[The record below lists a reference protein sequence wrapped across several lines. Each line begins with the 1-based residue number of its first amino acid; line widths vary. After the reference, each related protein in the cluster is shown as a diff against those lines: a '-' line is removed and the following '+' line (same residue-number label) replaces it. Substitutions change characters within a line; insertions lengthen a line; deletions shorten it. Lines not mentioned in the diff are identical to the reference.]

1 MLHQAALMP
10 LLAVRQDIRCDAAA
24 LERGRA
30 LVTAQEMNEAQHNIA
45 LPILAEK
52 GQIDLNERESTS

>member
-1 MLHQAALMP
+1 MP
-10 LLAVRQDIRCDAAA
+10 LLAVRQDIRCDADA